1 MAEQEEK
8 LVLKPEVIKKY
19 LTTFDYTPDRESMQF
34 LHLILANKR
43 IEALNN
49 SILEAKHVTFLDL
62 QNNNIV
68 DVNIVSQLTG
78 LVKLN
83 LAKNKIKSINLFTN
97 EENFTSLKWLDISN
111 NKYTELVGIKCPKLE
126 YLDISY
132 NRLEKVSEGWTG
144 HGNIRILKSIDN
156 KFKNLQTFKEMGK
169 LEELYLESNV
179 IASLT
184 GYENLPSLRKLHL
197 RKNKIEKIED
207 ELPPLD
213 SLQYLNLRSNKVPNL
228 EHLAKLFVYPQLR
241 DINVLSCP
249 IERNASSL
257 NLLIAEVL
265 ILNPKIKRFCKTEIT
280 DQNKLEAVYLAKFRW
295 TKEQEAKKAEEEKKR
310 LEGEQAEDN

>member
-1 MAEQEEK
+1 
-8 LVLKPEVIKKY
+8 VLKPEVIKKY
-19 LTTFDYTPDRESMQF
+19 LTNFDYTPDRESLQF

-68 DVNIVSQLTG
+68 DVNIVAQLTG

-97 EENFTSLKWLDISN
+97 EENFPSLRWLDISN
-111 NKYTELVGIKCPKLE
+111 NKYTELVGIKCAKLE

-144 HGNIRILKSIDN
+144 HPNVRIMKSIDN
-156 KFKNLQTFKEMGK
+156 KFKNLAPFKEMPK

-179 IASLT
+179 VASLT
-184 GYENLPSLRKLHL
+184 GYDNLPNLRKLHL

-207 ELPPLD
+207 ELPPLEN
-213 SLQYLNLRSNKVPNL
+213 LQYLNLRSNKVPNL
-228 EHLAKLFVYPQLR
+228 EHLAKLFVHPNLK

-265 ILNPKIKRFCKTEIT
+265 ILNPKIKRFCKLEIT
-280 DQNKLEAVYLAKFRW
+280 D
-295 TKEQEAKKAEEEKKR
+295 
-310 LEGEQAEDN
+310 